1 MKVTQLLKNV
11 PIKKIVNFCDVEV
24 SAVTADSR
32 FSEQNALFVCLSGEK
47 SDGHDHVE
55 EAAKNGAVALMT
67 DREVKSPLPQ
77 FVVENARAALAIV
90 AGNFYGNPAA
100 DMKLITVVG
109 TNGKTSVTEILSE
122 IFLFAGHLAATIGTL
137 GYKIGKERAQGVL
150 TTPDPIDL
158 NRNLA
163 KMRDAGVEYVFLEA
177 SAHAIYYDKLAGIK
191 ANATVFTNLTQ
202 DHLDFF
208 GTMEEYA
215 KTKLSYF
222 SLENTSLAVVNS
234 DDPYGRR
241 LIAERKLPIIA
252 YGMENP
258 ADVFA
263 INVEED
269 ASGLQFTINAFDQIE
284 EISTPL
290 FGRFNVYNVMGSVAV
305 AMYFGIPLFTV
316 AKALEAMPTVPGR
329 YQVSHVRDRQVIVDF
344 AHTPDGLKNLLSD
357 LRGRFDGKIVVVFG
371 CGGDRDRLKRPIM
384 GSIAAEYADHL
395 IITDDNPRFEEES
408 AIAEEAKSGVP
419 EGASVEIVLDRE
431 AAIRRAFA
439 VTAPGDA
446 VVIAGKGH
454 ETYMEI
460 KGKKLPYNDLAV
472 LQKLSR

>member
-11 PIKKIVNFCDVEV
+11 PIKKIVNFRDVEV
-24 SAVTADSR
+24 SVVACDSR
-32 FSEQNALFVCLSGEK
+32 SVTDGALFVCLSGQK
-47 SDGHDHVE
+47 SDGHEYVE
-55 EAAKNGAVALMT
+55 EAVKNGAVALVT
-67 DREVKSPLPQ
+67 DHEVTSSLPQ
-77 FVVENARAALAIV
+77 FVVENARAALAVV

-100 DMKLITVVG
+100 EMKLITVVG

-137 GYKIGKERAQGVL
+137 GYKIGKDRSRGVL

-191 ANATVFTNLTQ
+191 ANVTVFTNLTQ

-208 GTMEEYA
+208 ETMEQYA
-215 KTKLSYF
+215 NTKLSYF

-241 LIAERKLPIIA
+241 LISEHKLPVIA
-252 YGMENP
+252 YGMDNP

-269 ASGLQFTINAFDQIE
+269 DSGLSFTVNAFDKIE
-284 EISTPL
+284 QISTPL
-290 FGRFNVYNVMGSVAV
+290 FGKFNVYNVMASIAV

-316 AKALEAMPTVPGR
+316 AKALEIMPTVPGR
-329 YQVSHVRDRQVIVDF
+329 YQVSRVKDRQVVVDF
-344 AHTPDGLKNLLSD
+344 AHTPDGLKNLLGD
-357 LRGRFDGKIVVVFG
+357 LRGRFCGKIAVVFG
-371 CGGDRDRLKRPIM
+371 CGGDRDRSKRPIM
-384 GSIAAEYADHL
+384 GAVAAEYADHL
-395 IITDDNPRFEEES
+395 IITADNPRFEEEGV
-408 AIAEEAKSGVP
+408 IAEEIKSGVP
-419 EGASVEIVLDRE
+419 EWASVEIVLDRE

-439 VTAPGDA
+439 VTDPGD
-446 VVIAGKGH
+446 VIVIAGKGH

-460 KGKKLPYNDLAV
+460 KGKKFPYSDHAV